1 MSKALILSFI
11 LMLHQLIL
19 SYFLGWYFLFSGYL
33 GMGYGELAIIAAVI
47 IIYIFSIALLLM
59 RKRILAAQFH
69 GVVYFGLV
77 LFYVFSIMSF
87 IRL

>member
-1 MSKALILSFI
+1 MSKALILSVI

-33 GMGYGELAIIAAVI
+33 GMGYGELVI
-47 IIYIFSIALLLM
+47 IGTVLVIYIFSIALLLI
-59 RKRILAAQFH
+59 RKRILATQFQ

-77 LFYVFSIMSF
+77 LFYVFSIMFF
-87 IRL
+87 IPL